1 MAIGNPITLTSNVAS
16 KTISVIATASQTL
29 FTVTGGYRI
38 NQLAVFR
45 NGVRLVDGRDYTAAD
60 GSTVTLLSAATLAD
74 VLEFQI
80 FDDFRVADAIVSAAS
95 TQTISGNLKVT
106 GSISASTLETETGG
120 LNLVGVVTATSLDV
134 GDINSTGVVTA
145 TSFVGD
151 GSNLTG
157 VSGFATALSSSQ
169 SSPLFNVFKTPRR
182 FTVGAGTS
190 ISIESDDTS
199 GNIAFMR
206 NAEVHVA
213 VGSTFHIGS
222 GTTLVTNVLSIF

>member
-1 MAIGNPITLTSNVAS
+1 MTRARDLARFANNQAL
-16 KTISVIATASQTL
+16 SVDS
-29 FTVTGGYRI
+29 
-38 NQLAVFR
+38 
-45 NGVRLVDGRDYTAAD
+45 D
-60 GSTVTLLSAATLAD
+60 
-74 VLEFQI
+74 LE
-80 FDDFRVADAIVSAAS
+80 
-95 TQTISGNLKVT
+95 
-106 GSISASTLETETGG
+106 
-120 LNLVGVVTATSLDV
+120 VG
-134 GDINSTGVVTA
+134 INSTSPAAKLDVRGNVVITGVLTA
-145 TSFVGD
+145 TTFVGD

-182 FTVGAGTS
+182 FDVGAGTS
-190 ISIESDDTS
+190 LTVESDATS